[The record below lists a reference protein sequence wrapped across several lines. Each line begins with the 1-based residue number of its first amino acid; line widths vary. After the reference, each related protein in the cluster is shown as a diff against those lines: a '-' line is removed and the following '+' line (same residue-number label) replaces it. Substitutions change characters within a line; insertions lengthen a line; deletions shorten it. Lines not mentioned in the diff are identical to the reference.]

1 METIVTLKREWQMGK
16 KPEKWGVRSI
26 AYTLMIQLDYFES
39 GSAVSVHSRVTLNDS
54 AQNAKIILVQ
64 LQLASICRLTERLT

>member
-1 METIVTLKREWQMGK
+1 MTLKREWQMGK

-39 GSAVSVHSRVTLNDS
+39 GSAVSVHSRVTLDDS
-54 AQNAKIILVQ
+54 AKTP
-64 LQLASICRLTERLT
+64 RLS